1 MKPTLLV
8 CAVLLSSIFATG
20 QNPPTVNAQ
29 PNTVFVSA
37 DGKYEAAPDTA
48 MIQFSIAAQEAAA
61 KDAYTKA
68 SAQTEQLRQILRT
81 NGVDPK
87 SAEIGF
93 FSLQPMYDYRNPK
106 RKIVGYRVTTSVSL
120 KLKDFSKVGP
130 LVGAI
135 GEQDWAEGVSV
146 NYTLEN
152 IDAAK
157 IKAVE
162 DAFQRARSEASAIAR
177 AGGRTLGELSYASVD
192 TSENVRPVVAP
203 MARVMSMNAGVA
215 AQPAPVEEFTPQ
227 TVSVTARVSTMF
239 TLK

>member
-1 MKPTLLV
+1 MKATLLL
-8 CAVLLSSIFATG
+8 CAVLWFSIAVVA
-20 QNPPTVNAQ
+20 QNPPTINAQ

-48 MIQFSIAAQEAAA
+48 MIQFTIAAQEAAA
-61 KDAYTKA
+61 KDAYSKA
-68 SAQTEQLRQILRT
+68 SQQTETLRQILRS

-130 LVGAI
+130 LVGTI
-135 GEQDWAEGVSV
+135 GEQDWAEGVTI

-162 DAFQRARSEASAIAR
+162 DAFQRARAEATAVAR
-177 AGGRTLGELSYASVD
+177 AGGRTLGELSYSSVD
-192 TSENVRPVVAP
+192 TFENVRPMIAP
-203 MARVMSMNAGVA
+203 MGRVMSMNAGVA
-215 AQPAPVEEFTPQ
+215 AQPAPTEEFTPQ

>member
-1 MKPTLLV
+1 MKVALSF
-8 CAVLLSSIFATG
+8 CAVLLFSTLVIA
-20 QNPPTVNAQ
+20 QNPPTVNAV

-48 MIQFSIAAQEAAA
+48 MIQFSVAAQESAA

-87 SAEIGF
+87 AAEIGF

-106 RKIVGYRVTTSVSL
+106 RKIVGYRVTTNVSL

-130 LVGAI
+130 LVGSI
-135 GEQDWAEGVSV
+135 GEQDWAESVSI

-162 DAFQRARSEASAIAR
+162 DAFQRARSEAAAIAR
-177 AGGRTLGELSYASVD
+177 AGGRTLGDLSYSSVD
-192 TSENVRPVVAP
+192 TFENVRPVIAP

-215 AQPAPVEEFTPQ
+215 AQSAPTEEFTPQ